1 MATNKIHIEYEIT
14 NKYNKMEISTKQK
27 VSEKVLYP
35 ELSYIIVGILF
46 NVHKELGS
54 YAREKQYGDLLEKK
68 LKEAQLSYSRE
79 LAISNTG
86 NILDFLIDD
95 KIIIELKSVREIS
108 REYYRQLQNYLQQ
121 TNIKLGIL
129 VNFRTTHL
137 KPIRVLKIDNP
148 NS

>member
-1 MATNKIHIEYEIT
+1 MATNK
-14 NKYNKMEISTKQK
+14 K

-35 ELSYIIVGILF
+35 ELSYVIVGILF
-46 NVHKELGS
+46 EAHKELGS
-54 YAREKQYGDLLEKK
+54 YGREKQYGDLIEKK
-68 LKEAQLSYSRE
+68 LQERNVPYKRE

-95 KIIIELKSVREIS
+95 KIVLELKSIRAIS
-108 REYYRQLQNYLQQ
+108 TECYRQLQNYLQQ

-137 KPIRVLKIDNP
+137 RPIRVLKIDSP
-148 NS
+148 IRSNS